1 MARPSKFSESV
12 GAVIV
17 RGVSIG
23 LPVKVAAS
31 LAGVSSSTVHEWL
44 RWGKSNRSPAL
55 ASFTEQVNRARAEAV
70 CEAVGTIWRA
80 GDKDWKAAAK
90 WLELL
95 HPAEFGPNR
104 GD

>member
-1 MARPSKFSESV
+1 MARPSKFNESV

-23 LPVKVAAS
+23 LPVKTAAS
-31 LAGVSSSTVHEWL
+31 LAGIAPSTAFEWL
-44 RWGKSNRSPAL
+44 RDGKRNRSPAL
-55 ASFTEQVNRARAEAV
+55 ATFAERVSQAKVSAV

-95 HPAEFGPNR
+95 HPAEFGPNK